1 MVAVDFSPRIG
12 SILAMR
18 RGATLERHRA
28 VSSFNRRSATPGRL
42 FDGGPWAQ
50 AHGYLRCLAPR
61 DREKMSKL
69 QWRLESRQNPHAG
82 KIGLRDAAF
91 PGCGLAE
98 LSSSATGARL
108 RRTLVVSFKMRPF
121 SSQFSLF
128 SVRFGRWRLLFYGT
142 TRIAIRIRIKNSEMP
157 QVGRS

>member
-1 MVAVDFSPRIG
+1 
-12 SILAMR
+12 MR

-82 KIGLRDAAF
+82 KRAIRSAAF

-108 RRTLVVSFKMRPF
+108 RLTLVSRCAPF
-121 SSQFSLF
+121 GHNSQCSLSDLDVGGYSSIERRGL
-128 SVRFGRWRLLFYGT
+128 R
-142 TRIAIRIRIKNSEMP
+142 
-157 QVGRS
+157 